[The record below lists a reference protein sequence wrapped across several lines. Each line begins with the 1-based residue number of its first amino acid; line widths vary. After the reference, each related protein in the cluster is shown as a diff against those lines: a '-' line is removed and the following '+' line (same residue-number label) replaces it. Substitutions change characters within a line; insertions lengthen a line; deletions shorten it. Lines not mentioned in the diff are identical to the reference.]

1 MGPFWSS
8 GIQQTAEINK
18 SYLLSFILDVFM
30 CCIKE
35 YGKVSQLLKE
45 KGGLMDG
52 GQNQALVSA
61 LDIKPLP

>member
-1 MGPFWSS
+1 
-8 GIQQTAEINK
+8 
-18 SYLLSFILDVFM
+18 M